1 MVHDLLVGQ
10 TVKFAVAGVRE
21 FRSFTGLGMGPY
33 DGCAVIAFAKPI
45 ANQWQSLTADVTR
58 EEWLGNPIFAF
69 SAERAGS
76 VRARPELV
84 HLFVTQLTS
93 DILVTAT
100 DRDSLH
106 LLLDRRARAE
116 AGRAMPRSLPEWKEV
131 IRDAPVWA
139 IRHFRHE
146 DGSVLSPGPVSDIE
160 GPEAVGLVYSAQP
173 IGPEQRVVYLSRS
186 QNINEVARHGWE
198 WEEEGLKPKV
208 RRRSKGVAEVTVP
221 TPSTHDTGLF
231 FLLLLS
237 GLGYELAI

>member
-106 LLLDRRARAE
+106 LLL
-116 AGRAMPRSLPEWKEV
+116 
-131 IRDAPVWA
+131 APVWA